1 MHFSLPAITRR
12 DFGSPR
18 LRAVIKSLHDLAA
31 ACNVG

>member
-1 MHFSLPAITRR
+1 MALSLPAIKRR

-18 LRAVIKSLHDLAA
+18 LRAAMERLHDLAA